1 MPLSAEFSQCDVRL
15 IQVKITIHPL
25 FNFYHLIERLCSKQ
39 PTYCFHIMV
48 WSSTWTFHSHVK
60 VNTVSFQQNSSDLHL
75 TYPPFL
81 FYLPLVNMQLWP
93 CLFYDPNIK
102 GSTLLFLFKSFINL
116 TKIRVINYCFS
127 DIIIM
132 FVCLHNL
139 VRRHCL

>member
-1 MPLSAEFSQCDVRL
+1 MLSSESPGCAYF
-15 IQVKITIHPL
+15 IQVLIDTGEISLSVYPIRLAHFSLNITSP
-25 FNFYHLIERLCSKQ
+25 
-39 PTYCFHIMV
+39 V
-48 WSSTWTFHSHVK
+48 WTFHSHVK